1 MVETAEAHGIPY
13 QIKENIAGGNDAGTI
28 QTARSGV
35 ATVVVSTPCRYI
47 HSPSSMLDLEDYYN
61 AVRLVKEFLKGCESH

>member
-1 MVETAEAHGIPY
+1 
-13 QIKENIAGGNDAGTI
+13 I